1 MKTKLSNSWSVSPAI
16 YSVVQKSLQKM
27 DSKMK
32 AFCDLSIGVVIIKFI
47 LGKCFLKVSVETFM
61 AVAGNT
67 E

>member
-1 MKTKLSNSWSVSPAI
+1 
-16 YSVVQKSLQKM
+16 M